1 MIESLGRD
9 IGTGGDAAGPGGGD
23 EGHNILLRPIGG
35 GGEVVGSAG

>member
-9 IGTGGDAAGPGGGD
+9 IGTGGGD
-23 EGHNILLRPIGG
+23 EGHNIILRPIGG